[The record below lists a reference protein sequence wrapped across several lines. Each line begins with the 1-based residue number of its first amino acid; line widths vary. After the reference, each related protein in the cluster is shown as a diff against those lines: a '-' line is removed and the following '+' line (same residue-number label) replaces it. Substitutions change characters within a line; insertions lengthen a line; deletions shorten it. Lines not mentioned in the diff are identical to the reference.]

1 MSGPVEAVGYAA
13 LAAAV
18 LGALGGAFVPA
29 LVARIPEPEQE
40 PAPEPVP
47 VTTTHDQPVQR
58 DEPDVD
64 PKEPYSAIAALP
76 GLAWR
81 TALASAVTGAVVG
94 LAVGWDWSL
103 LFLLP
108 LVPVSVALALVDWR
122 TRLLPTRVIAPS
134 YGVLLALVLACFA
147 ITGDTEDLVR
157 AGYGWAI
164 AGGLFFVLWF
174 VHPRGLGYG
183 DVRLSGLLGIA
194 LGYLGW
200 GPLLVGVYAGF
211 LLGGVGGG
219 LLSLLR
225 IVERRAFPF
234 GPFML
239 VGALLGIAV
248 GPGVWAHLVTG

>member
-1 MSGPVEAVGYAA
+1 MSPDPYLVGALSAVVAG
-13 LAAAV
+13 
-18 LGALGGAFVPA
+18 LGGALVPT
-29 LVARIPEPEQE
+29 LIARIPEPVEE
-40 PAPEPVP
+40 PVVETDEAPEVLLEEDLEVKVP
-47 VTTTHDQPVQR
+47 YVV
-58 DEPDVD
+58 
-64 PKEPYSAIAALP
+64 IAASP
-76 GLAWR
+76 GLRWR
-81 TALASAVTGAVVG
+81 TVVASAVVGALIG
-94 LAVGWDWSL
+94 LSLGGVWSL

-108 LVPVSVALALVDWR
+108 AVPVGVALTVVDWR

-134 YGVLLALVLACFA
+134 YVVLVALVLVCFL
-147 ITGDTEDLVR
+147 ITRDTDDLIR
-157 AGYGWAI
+157 AGWGWLG
-164 AGGLFFVLWF
+164 AGALFFVLWF

-200 GPLLVGVYAGF
+200 GPLVVGIYTGF

-239 VGALLGIAV
+239 VGALLGIMT
-248 GPGVWAHLVTG
+248 GSSLWASLVTG